1 MTDGPENDAQMVDL
15 LNRDGHEEVM
25 LYDVPKKKA
34 ELKWWVKR
42 CTVMTRCEKAGRVGS
57 AEDAYMKV
65 FQCDSDQ
72 LTAAP
77 AMGSNECQQTY
88 MEHQRWPLPCGW
100 VKLHHVVQRFDSVTL
115 RAEDLQFME
124 EPKRKMIQKASGMAS
139 RKVDDSQDG
148 NVFGAA
154 TGKGGGGRDRAKKRM
169 REEETQPIDEEE
181 TQQSELHCEGSQQ
194 SWHM

>member
-1 MTDGPENDAQMVDL
+1 MTDGPENGAQMVDL
-15 LNRDGHEEVM
+15 LNHDGYEEVM
-25 LYDVPKKKA
+25 LYDVPKKRA

-42 CTVMTRCEKAGRVGS
+42 CTVMTRWEKAGRVGG

-100 VKLHHVVQRFDSVTL
+100 VKLHHVV
-115 RAEDLQFME
+115 RAEDLQFVQ
-124 EPKRKMIQKASGMAS
+124 EPKGNIIKKASGMA
-139 RKVDDSQDG
+139 RKVDDSKDG

-154 TGKGGGGRDRAKKRM
+154 TGKGGGGKDRARKRI
-169 REEETQPIDEEE
+169 REEET
-181 TQQSELHCEGSQQ
+181 
-194 SWHM
+194 